1 MKNYVYISRNQATI
15 KIYYTRAK
23 TKDLAVLKIGRLSNT
38 PVNHYWY
45 IKDDIK
51 ELSDIEQ
58 IYEYDYP
65 DYEG

>member
-1 MKNYVYISRNQATI
+1 MKNYIYISNSQATV
-15 KIYYTRAK
+15 KIYYARAK
-23 TKDLAVLKIGRLSNT
+23 TRDIAILKIGRLSRT
-38 PVNHYWY
+38 PIYHYWY
-45 IKDDIK
+45 IDRDMK